1 MNDVDV
7 SQVETTLQ
15 RELREELNHMLISR
29 YR

>member
-1 MNDVDV
+1 MNDTDI

-15 RELREELNHMLISR
+15 RELREELNYMLIYR